1 MKYAIYY
8 VSTLVVCA
16 AVDFVWLTVM
26 KDRLYAPVMGD
37 MLTTTPRLSAAV
49 AFYLLYAAGVT
60 IFVGAPALAS
70 GVWSKATASGALF
83 GLFCYMTYDLTNQAT
98 LRSWSMQLTLADII
112 WGMVLTA
119 LASTVAFFAT
129 SAVAAR

>member
-1 MKYAIYY
+1 MIYAIYY

-16 AVDFVWLTVM
+16 TVDFVWLTVM

-37 MLTTTPRLSAAV
+37 MLTAAPRLSAAV

-60 IFVGAPALAS
+60 IFVGVPALAS
-70 GVWSKATASGALF
+70 GVWSKATISGALF

-98 LRSWSMQLTLADII
+98 LRNWSMQLTFADIV

-119 LASTVAFFAT
+119 FAGTIAFFIT
-129 SAVAAR
+129 RTIAVR